1 MRLSLCW
8 LVNGRSKSTLLL
20 FLLKRFVIP
29 FGVSIALVVLI
40 DIFTNGITK
49 KLLFDS
55 NVYIGMAEHGFA
67 PELRISPFIYRYAA
81 PLLTGITH
89 QFTDLS
95 IYKSFKVITYL
106 GAISELLGVFL
117 IVRHLTK
124 SEKSAYIGMLSVAF
138 SLYNLKYP
146 LYDVY
151 RPDILAY
158 PIILV
163 GTWFAFKDY
172 FFPLLLTT
180 MVGLQFREFVI
191 TSLLAYLATKL
202 QGERSKTLIRNV
214 AISMAGLFIAIGIPR
229 LLIPVIE
236 HAEAVQL
243 SPKAFGQVIQL
254 LSLWPRNI
262 NIVYIVLAYF
272 LPFLI
277 LYRRHQLRNA
287 LEEIPIEQVR
297 FLAYY
302 SGIVFLLLVMGGTDI
317 DRFATYFFLP
327 LAVFTGVLAKNQS
340 FIKLLLVLIVQIIF
354 NRIWL
359 PFPVWDFDLIVN
371 FYGGWSNVINTASLW
386 RFAELIALA
395 VIGNFLVH
403 FQFSARQKA
412 LSERGEG

>member
-1 MRLSLCW
+1 MP
-8 LVNGRSKSTLLL
+8 VNRRSKSELLL
-20 FLLKRFVIP
+20 FLIKRFVVP
-29 FGVSIALVVLI
+29 FGVSIAVVILI
-40 DIFTNGITK
+40 DILTNGITE

-55 NVYIGMAEHGFA
+55 NIYIGMAEHGFA
-67 PELRISPFIYRYAA
+67 PELLISPFIYRYAA
-81 PLLTGITH
+81 PFLTGITH

-95 IYKSFKVITYL
+95 IYKSFKVITYM
-106 GAISELLGVFL
+106 GAIGELLGVFL

-158 PIILV
+158 PIILIS
-163 GTWFAFKDY
+163 TWLAFKDY

-180 MVGLQFREFVI
+180 MIGLQFREFTI
-191 TSLLAYLATKL
+191 APLLAYLATKL

-214 AISMAGLFIAIGIPR
+214 TISIIGLVIAIGVPR

-243 SPKAFGQVIQL
+243 SPMAFGQVIQL
-254 LSLWPRNI
+254 LSLWPRTI

-272 LPFLI
+272 LPLLI
-277 LYRRHQLRNA
+277 LYRGPQLRNA
-287 LEEIPIEQVR
+287 LEKISIEQIR
-297 FLAYY
+297 CLAYY
-302 SGIVFLLLVMGGTDI
+302 SGTVFLLLVIGGTDL

-327 LAVFTGVLAKNQS
+327 LAVLTGLLAKNQS
-340 FIKLLLVLIVQIIF
+340 FIKILLVLIIQIIF

-359 PFPVWDFDLIVN
+359 PFPVWDFDLIIS
-371 FYGGWSNVINTASLW
+371 FYSGWSNVINTASLW

-403 FQFSARQKA
+403 FQISAKERT
-412 LSERGEG
+412 LSESGE

>member
-1 MRLSLCW
+1 
-8 LVNGRSKSTLLL
+8 
-20 FLLKRFVIP
+20 
-29 FGVSIALVVLI
+29 
-40 DIFTNGITK
+40 
-49 KLLFDS
+49 
-55 NVYIGMAEHGFA
+55 MAELGFA

-81 PLLTGITH
+81 PFLVGITH

-95 IYKSFKVITYL
+95 IYKSFKVITYV
-106 GAISELLGVFL
+106 GAIAELLGVFL
-117 IVRHLTK
+117 LVRHLTK

-163 GTWFAFKDY
+163 GTWLAFKDY

-180 MVGLQFREFVI
+180 MIGLQFREFVI
-191 TSLLAYLATKL
+191 APLLAYLATKL

-214 AISMAGLFIAIGIPR
+214 AISTTGLFIAIGIPR
-229 LLIPVIE
+229 LLIPVME

-243 SPKAFGQVIQL
+243 SPKAFGQVVQL

-262 NIVYIVLAYF
+262 NIVYIFLAYF
-272 LPFLI
+272 LPCLI
-277 LYRRHQLRNA
+277 LYRRHQLKNA
-287 LEEIPIEQVR
+287 LEEIPVEQIR
-297 FLAYY
+297 YLAYY
-302 SGIVFLLLVMGGTDI
+302 SGTVFLLLVIGGTDI

-327 LAVFTGVLAKNQS
+327 LAVLTGLLAKNQS
-340 FIKLLLVLIVQIIF
+340 VIKILLVLTLQIIF

-359 PFPVWDFDLIVN
+359 PFPVWDFELIIN
-371 FYGGWSNVINTASLW
+371 FYGGWSNVINTASIW

-395 VIGNFLVH
+395 VLGNFLVH
-403 FQFSARQKA
+403 FRFSSKQKT
-412 LSERGEG
+412 LSESGGG

>member
-1 MRLSLCW
+1 M
-8 LVNGRSKSTLLL
+8 NGRSKSTLLL
-20 FLLKRFVIP
+20 FLLKRFVIA

-55 NVYIGMAEHGFA
+55 NIYIGMAEHGFA
-67 PELRISPFIYRYAA
+67 PELRISPFIYRFVPPFLA
-81 PLLTGITH
+81 GSIH
-89 QFTDLS
+89 RFVDLS
-95 IYKSFKVITYL
+95 IYKSFKIITYL
-106 GAISELLGVFL
+106 GAISELFGVFL
-117 IVRHLTK
+117 VVRHLTK

-138 SLYNLKYP
+138 SLYNIKYL

-163 GTWFAFKDY
+163 SSWLAFKDY

-180 MVGLQFREFVI
+180 MIGLQFREFAI
-191 TSLLAYLATKL
+191 APLLAYLATKL
-202 QGERSKTLIRNV
+202 QGEVSKTSVRNV
-214 AISMAGLFIAIGIPR
+214 TLSIIGLFIAIGLPR
-229 LLIPVIE
+229 LLIPVVE

-243 SPKAFGQVIQL
+243 SPKAIGQVIQL
-254 LSLWPRNI
+254 LSMWPRNI

-277 LYRRHQLRNA
+277 LYRRSQLKNA
-287 LEEIPIEQVR
+287 LGELPIEQVR
-297 FLAYY
+297 YLAYY
-302 SGIVFLLLVMGGTDI
+302 SGTVLLLVIIGGTDL

-327 LAVFTGVLAKNQS
+327 LAVLTGLLAKNQS
-340 FIKLLLVLIVQIIF
+340 FIKILLVLTIQIIF

-371 FYGGWSNVINTASLW
+371 FYSGWSNVINTASLW

-395 VIGNFLVH
+395 VIGNVLVH
-403 FQFSARQKA
+403 VQFSAKQKTF
-412 LSERGEG
+412 SESGG

>member
-1 MRLSLCW
+1 M
-8 LVNGRSKSTLLL
+8 LL
-20 FLLKRFVIP
+20 FLIKRFVVP
-29 FGVSIALVVLI
+29 FGVSIAVVILI
-40 DIFTNGITK
+40 DILTNGITE

-55 NVYIGMAEHGFA
+55 NIYIGMAEHGFA

-81 PLLTGITH
+81 PFLTGITH

-95 IYKSFKVITYL
+95 IYKSFKVITYM
-106 GAISELLGVFL
+106 GAIGELLGVFL

-151 RPDILAY
+151 RPEILAY
-158 PIILV
+158 PIILIS
-163 GTWFAFKDY
+163 TWLAFKDY

-180 MVGLQFREFVI
+180 MIGLQFREFTI
-191 TSLLAYLATKL
+191 APLLAYLATKL

-214 AISMAGLFIAIGIPR
+214 TISIIGLVIAIGVPR

-243 SPKAFGQVIQL
+243 SPMAFGQVIQL
-254 LSLWPRNI
+254 LSLWPRTI

-277 LYRRHQLRNA
+277 LYRGPQLRNA
-287 LEEIPIEQVR
+287 LEEISIEQIR
-297 FLAYY
+297 YLAYY
-302 SGIVFLLLVMGGTDI
+302 SGTVFLLLVIGGTDL

-327 LAVFTGVLAKNQS
+327 LAVLTGLLAKNQS
-340 FIKLLLVLIVQIIF
+340 FIKLLLVLIIQIIF

-359 PFPVWDFDLIVN
+359 PFPVWDFDLIIS
-371 FYGGWSNVINTASLW
+371 FYSGWSNVINTASLW

-403 FQFSARQKA
+403 FQFSAKERT
-412 LSERGEG
+412 LSESGE

>member
-1 MRLSLCW
+1 
-8 LVNGRSKSTLLL
+8 VNGRSKSTLLL

-55 NVYIGMAEHGFA
+55 NIYIGVAEHGFA
-67 PELRISPFIYRYAA
+67 PELRISPFIYRFVPPFLAGSIHRFA
-81 PLLTGITH
+81 G
-89 QFTDLS
+89 LS

-106 GAISELLGVFL
+106 GAVSELLGVFL
-117 IVRHLTK
+117 VVRHLTK

-138 SLYNLKYP
+138 SLYNVKYL

-158 PIILV
+158 PIILIS
-163 GTWFAFKDY
+163 TWLAFRDY

-180 MVGLQFREFVI
+180 MIGLQFREFAI
-191 TSLLAYLATKL
+191 APLLAYLAAKL
-202 QGERSKTLIRNV
+202 QGEVSKTSVRNV
-214 AISMAGLFIAIGIPR
+214 TLSIIGLLIAIGLPR
-229 LLIPVIE
+229 LLIPVVE

-243 SPKAFGQVIQL
+243 SPKAMGQVIQL
-254 LSLWPRNI
+254 LSMWPRNI

-277 LYRRHQLRNA
+277 LYRRSQLRNA
-287 LEEIPIEQVR
+287 LEELPLDQVR
-297 FLAYY
+297 YLAYY
-302 SGIVFLLLVMGGTDI
+302 SGTVLLLVIIGGTDL
-317 DRFATYFFLP
+317 DRLATYFLLP
-327 LAVFTGVLAKNQS
+327 LAVLTGLLAKNQS
-340 FIKLLLVLIVQIIF
+340 FIKILLVLTIQIIF

-371 FYGGWSNVINTASLW
+371 FYSGWSNVINAASLW

-403 FQFSARQKA
+403 IQFSSKSKA
-412 LSERGEG
+412 YSESGGS